1 MTGRRPVRNG
11 MAGRA
16 RRALARLLAAGIAA
30 TLVAAVPARAL
41 PGDPPYAESLMRLAE
56 ILGGLHHLRPLCGA
70 PDGQIWRQ
78 KMSALIQAQDP
89 TPEDRKR
96 FVERFN
102 QSYRSLA
109 EIHRTCTP
117 AAIEI
122 IDRYLAE
129 GGRLTRDIVSRYGRP

>member
-1 MTGRRPVRNG
+1 MTGWWPVRDG

-16 RRALARLLAAGIAA
+16 RRVLARLLAAGIAA

-41 PGDPPYAESLMRLAE
+41 PGDPPYAKSLMRLAE
-56 ILGGLHHLRPLCGA
+56 SWAVCITCGRCA
-70 PDGQIWRQ
+70 ARRTVDLAAEDVGADPGPGPD
-78 KMSALIQAQDP
+78 
-89 TPEDRKR
+89 PEDRKR
-96 FVERFN
+96 LVERFN
-102 QSYRSLA
+102 QDYRSLA

>member
-1 MTGRRPVRNG
+1 M
-11 MAGRA
+11 
-16 RRALARLLAAGIAA
+16 LAAGLAVSS
-30 TLVAAVPARAL
+30 LAAVPARAL

-96 FVERFN
+96 LVERFN